1 MKLLVIGA
9 GMMGTSAAYDMARS
23 AGVRQ
28 VTIAD
33 LDKKLANR
41 AAQRVRDSADSDVK
55 VVAARLDASDLKA
68 AGKLLARHEGA
79 LSCVPYLFNLGLAKA
94 AIAGRCHFADLGGNN
109 TVVRKTLALAD
120 KAQKRDIALAPD
132 CGLSP
137 GMASVLAGD
146 LYRRLTADSKASAG
160 RAPGVRFKAPYVD
173 ALRLYVGGLP
183 ALPKPPFRYQ
193 LVFSVEGLINEYSE
207 PARVLKNGKLT
218 VIDPLTEPEPFH
230 MDGFEELVGFHTSG
244 GTSTMPETF
253 AGKVGECFEK
263 TLRYPDHFPFIRGLY
278 DLGLFSSK
286 KRKLGGHKFSPR
298 QITSELMCEKFAG
311 NQPDVTVMRIEA
323 QTGGRKIAYEMVDH
337 YDKATRLTSMMRT
350 TAWPASAVLQML
362 VDGTIVKRGAIL
374 QETDVPAKEFLE
386 GMKQRGIDLK
396 FVDGR

>member
-1 MKLLVIGA
+1 MKLLVLGA

-23 AGVRQ
+23 AGVSQ

-33 LDKKLANR
+33 LDKKLAKQAAARVQEAANSGVKVT
-41 AAQRVRDSADSDVK
+41 AAQLDTADT
-55 VVAARLDASDLKA
+55 KA
-68 AGKLLARHEGA
+68 AEKLLARQEGA
-79 LSCVPYLFNLGLAKA
+79 LSCVPYFFNLGLAKA
-94 AIAGRCHFADLGGNN
+94 AITARCHFADLGGNN
-109 TVVRKTLALAD
+109 TVVRKTLALAS
-120 KAQKRDIALAPD
+120 KAEKRGVALAPD

-146 LYRRLTADSKASAG
+146 LYRRLTADSKS
-160 RAPGVRFKAPYVD
+160 KKPYVD

-183 ALPKPPFRYQ
+183 ANPKPPFRYQ
-193 LVFSVEGLINEYSE
+193 LIFSIEGLINEYSE

-230 MDGFEELVGFHTSG
+230 MKGFEELIGFHTSG

-253 AGKVGECFEK
+253 EGKVGECFEK

-278 DLGLFSSK
+278 DLGLFSSD
-286 KRKLGGHKFSPR
+286 KRKLAGHKLSPR

-311 NQPDVTVMRIEA
+311 SEPDVTVMRIEA
-323 QTGGRKIAYEMVDH
+323 EANGRKISYEMVDH
-337 YDKATRLTSMMRT
+337 YDDTTHLTSMMRT

-362 VDGTIVKRGAIL
+362 VDGTIAKRGGIL
-374 QETDVPAKEFLE
+374 QETDVPAQDFLD
-386 GMKQRGIDLK
+386 GMKQRGIEIK
-396 FVDGR
+396 FIDSGKRQTKS